1 MRFMSTTRREVLKQ
15 GALAAGAMALGG
27 PIPPGFA
34 QAKEL
39 NVVGA
44 TFNLRD
50 VILQEFTRRTGI
62 TVKPWLNP
70 SAQAR
75 ADRLRVAPVDTLESG
90 MDFVKYS
97 WDEKLIAPIDL
108 SRVPNWKR
116 APRLFWEGQASPSS
130 PTGFGDNP
138 GRMMYVDKEK
148 TKAKYIPYMYQFDS
162 VGYNPDWVPA
172 RNNVLSWG
180 ELFNPKWR
188 GKAALYGID
197 WLGMLDAALG
207 MHALGLLKA
216 QDLTNLTEKEVDTV
230 ILFLKEKKKE
240 GHFRALWKAF
250 GELVNLMAAQEV
262 WIADAWWPVVV
273 EVRKKGVPCRYAEAV
288 EGYRAWAVGSCLST
302 SAKNVEGV
310 YEWFNFWL
318 EGFAGARQSELGFY
332 SPVDT
337 YEKYL
342 KPEQVREWYGGVGRD
357 GGSVADRNSKIF
369 VWNTKPKN
377 QEYYTDK
384 WNEFLAS

>member
-1 MRFMSTTRREVLKQ
+1 MTLTRRDLL
-15 GALAAGAMALGG
+15 GSGSLALGATLL
-27 PIPPGFA
+27 PRPPSAWA

-39 NVVGA
+39 SVVGA

-50 VILQEFTRRTGI
+50 VILQEFTKRSGI
-62 TVKPWLNP
+62 TVKPWINP

-75 ADRLRVAPVDTLESG
+75 ADRLRVAPVDNLESG
-90 MDFVKYS
+90 MDFVKYA
-97 WDEKLIAPIDL
+97 WDEKLIQPIDL

-116 APRLFWEGQASPSS
+116 APRLFQEGQQTPSS
-130 PTGFGDNP
+130 PVGFGDNP
-138 GRMMYVDKEK
+138 GRLMYADAAK

-162 VGYNPDWVPA
+162 IGYNPDRVPA
-172 RNNVLSWG
+172 QNNVLSWG

-188 GKAALYGID
+188 GKVALYGID

-240 GHFRALWKAF
+240 GHFRAFWKAF
-250 GELVNLMAAQEV
+250 GELVNLMASQEV
-262 WIADAWWPVVV
+262 WIADAWWPTVV

-288 EGYRAWAVGSCLST
+288 EGYRAWAVGSSLSAT
-302 SAKNVEGV
+302 AKNVDGA
-310 YEWFNFWL
+310 YEWINFWL

-332 SPVDT
+332 SPVDSYT
-337 YEKYL
+337 KYL
-342 KPEQVREWYGGVGRD
+342 APDLVRELYEGVGRD
-357 GGSVADRNSKIF
+357 GGSVERRNAKIF

>member
-1 MRFMSTTRREVLKQ
+1 MTTTRREVLKG
-15 GALAAGAMALGG
+15 GAMAAGAMALGR
-27 PIPPGFA
+27 IPAAGA

-39 NVVGA
+39 HVVGA
-44 TFNLRD
+44 TYNLRD
-50 VILQEFTRRTGI
+50 VILQEFTKRTGI

-75 ADRLRVAPVDTLESG
+75 ADRLRVAPVDNLESG
-90 MDFVKYS
+90 ADFVKYA
-97 WDEKLIAPIDL
+97 WDEKLIQPIDL
-108 SRVPNWKR
+108 ARIPNWKR
-116 APRLFWEGQASPSS
+116 ATRLFTEGQHTPQSPV
-130 PTGFGDNP
+130 GYGDNP
-138 GRMMYVDKEK
+138 GRLMYADKEK
-148 TKAKYIPYMYQFDS
+148 TQAKYIPAMYQFDS
-162 VGYNPDWVPA
+162 VGYNPDRIPA
-172 RNNVLSWG
+172 KDNVLSWG

-188 GKAALYGID
+188 GKVALYGID

-216 QDLTNLTEKEVDTV
+216 ADLTNLTTKEVDTV

-250 GELVNLMAAQEV
+250 GELVNLMASGEV
-262 WIADAWWPVVV
+262 WIADAWWPAVL

-288 EGYRAWAVGSCLST
+288 EGYRAWAVGSCISAST
-302 SAKNVEGV
+302 KNLDGA
-310 YEWFNFWL
+310 YEWINFWL
-318 EGFAGARQSELGFY
+318 EGFAGARQAEIGYY

-337 YEKYL
+337 YTKYL
-342 KPEQVREWYGGVGRD
+342 TPEQVRHFYAGEGRD
-357 GGSVADRNSKIF
+357 GGSVARRNSKVF

>member
-1 MRFMSTTRREVLKQ
+1 MDTTRREVVTQ

-27 PIPPGFA
+27 SLYPAFA

-39 NVVGA
+39 QVVGA

-50 VILQEFTRRTGI
+50 VILQEFTKRTAI
-62 TVKPWLNP
+62 TVRPWLNP

-90 MDFVKYS
+90 MDFVKYA

-108 SRVPNWKR
+108 SRVPSWKR
-116 APRLFWEGQASPSS
+116 APRLFWEGQESPSS
-130 PTGFGDNP
+130 PVGFGDNP

-148 TKAKYIPYMYQFDS
+148 TRAKYIPYMYQFDS
-162 VGYNPDWVPA
+162 VGYHPDRVPA
-172 RNNVLSWG
+172 KNNVLSWG

-188 GKAALYGID
+188 GKVALYGVD

-216 QDLTNLTEKEVDTV
+216 ADLTNLTEKEVDTV

-240 GHFRALWKAF
+240 GHFRAFWKAF
-250 GELVNLMAAQEV
+250 GELVNLMVAQEV

-288 EGYRAWAVGSCLST
+288 EGYRAWAVGSSLSAT
-302 SAKNVEGV
+302 AKNVEGA
-310 YEWFNFWL
+310 YQWLNFWL
-318 EGFAGARQSELGFY
+318 EGFAGAEQSKLGFY

-337 YEKYL
+337 YKKYL
-342 KPEQVREWYGGVGRD
+342 TPEQVRELYDGVGRD
-357 GGSVADRNSKIF
+357 GGSVADRNAKIF

-384 WNEFLAS
+384 WNEFLAT

>member
-1 MRFMSTTRREVLKQ
+1 MRTTRRALLKT

-27 PIPPGFA
+27 PGGPALA

-39 NVVGA
+39 SVVGA

-50 VILQEFTRRTGI
+50 GILQEFTKRTGI

-75 ADRLRVAPVDTLESG
+75 ADRLRVASVDTLETG
-90 MDFVKYS
+90 ADFMKYA
-97 WDEKLIAPIDL
+97 WDEQLIAPIDL
-108 SRVPNWKR
+108 ARIPNWKR
-116 APRLFWEGQASPSS
+116 APRLFREGQESPAA
-130 PTGFGDNP
+130 PVGLGDNP
-138 GRMMYVDKEK
+138 GRLMYVDREK
-148 TKAKYIPYMYQFDS
+148 TQAKYIPYMYQFDS
-162 VGYNPDWVPA
+162 IGYSPDRVPA
-172 RNNVLSWG
+172 DNNVLSWG

-188 GKAALYGID
+188 GKVALYAID
-197 WLGMLDAALG
+197 WLGILDAAVG

-216 QDLTNLTEKEVDTV
+216 TDLTNLTEKEVDTV

-240 GHFRALWKAF
+240 GHFRAFWKSF

-288 EGYRAWAVGSCLST
+288 EGYRAWAVGSCLSA
-302 SAKNVEGV
+302 SAKNIDGA
-310 YEWFNFWL
+310 YAWFNFWL
-318 EGFAGARQSELGFY
+318 EGFAGAEQSKLGFY

-337 YEKYL
+337 YKKYL
-342 KPEQVREWYGGVGRD
+342 TPEQVREWYDGAGRD
-357 GGSVADRNSKIF
+357 GGSVAKRNAKIL
-369 VWNTKPKN
+369 VWNTKPQN

-384 WNEFLAS
+384 WNELLAS

>member
-1 MRFMSTTRREVLKQ
+1 MEVTRRDVLRR
-15 GALAAGAMALGG
+15 GALAAGALTLGMPAPRAG
-27 PIPPGFA
+27 A
-34 QAKEL
+34 QGKEL
-39 NVVGA
+39 SVVGA

-50 VILQEFTRRTGI
+50 VILQEFTKRTGI
-62 TVKPWLNP
+62 TVKPWLSP

-75 ADRLRVAPVDTLESG
+75 ADRLRLAPVDTLESG
-90 MDFVKYS
+90 MDFVKYA
-97 WDEKLIAPIDL
+97 WDDKLIQPIDL
-108 SRVPNWKR
+108 SRVPLWKR
-116 APRLFWEGQASPSS
+116 APRLFQEGQEAPTSPV
-130 PTGFGDNP
+130 GFGDNP
-138 GRMMYVDKEK
+138 GRLMYADKEK

-162 VGYNPDWVPA
+162 VGYNPDRVPA

-188 GKAALYGID
+188 GKVALYGID

-216 QDLTNLTEKEVDTV
+216 NDLTNLTEKEVDTV

-240 GHFRALWKAF
+240 GHFRAFWKAF

-262 WIADAWWPVVV
+262 WIADAWWPAVV

-288 EGYRAWAVGSCLST
+288 EGYRAWAVGSCLSAT
-302 SAKNVEGV
+302 AKNVDGA

-318 EGFAGARQSELGFY
+318 EGFAGAEQSKLGFY
-332 SPVDT
+332 APVDT
-337 YEKYL
+337 YKKYL
-342 KPEQVREWYGGVGRD
+342 TPEQVREWYDGVGRD
-357 GGSVADRNSKIF
+357 GGSVANRNAKIF

-377 QEYYTDK
+377 QEYYADK

>member
-1 MRFMSTTRREVLKQ
+1 MTMTRRDLLRT
-15 GALAAGAMALGG
+15 GSLAAGAVAFAGPGRAL
-27 PIPPGFA
+27 A

-50 VILQEFTRRTGI
+50 VIIQEFTKRSGI
-62 TVKPWLNP
+62 TVKPWINP

-90 MDFVKYS
+90 MDFIKYS
-97 WDEKLIAPIDL
+97 WDEKLIQPIDL
-108 SRVPNWKR
+108 ARVPGWKR
-116 APRLFWEGQASPSS
+116 APRLFWEGQQTPASPV
-130 PTGFGDNP
+130 GYGDNP
-138 GRMMYVDKEK
+138 GRMMYADKEK

-162 VGYNPDWVPA
+162 VGYNPDRIPVK
-172 RNNVLSWG
+172 NNTLSWG

-188 GKAALYGID
+188 GKVALYGID

-216 QDLTNLTEKEVDTV
+216 QDLTNLSEKEVDTV

-240 GHFRALWKAF
+240 GHFRAFWKAF

-262 WIADAWWPVVV
+262 WIADAWWPTVV

-288 EGYRAWAVGSCLST
+288 EGYRAWAVGSSLSAN
-302 SAKNVEGV
+302 AKNVDGA

-337 YEKYL
+337 YTKYL
-342 KPEQVREWYGGVGRD
+342 PADQVRELYGGVGRD
-357 GGSVADRNSKIF
+357 GGSIEQRNAKIF

-384 WNEFLAS
+384 WNEFLAT

>member
-1 MRFMSTTRREVLKQ
+1 MSMTRRDVLKA
-15 GALAAGAMALGG
+15 GAWAAGATALGG
-27 PIPPGFA
+27 PARPGFA
-34 QAKEL
+34 QGKEI

-44 TFNLRD
+44 TYNLRD
-50 VILQEFTRRTGI
+50 PILEEFKKRTGI
-62 TVKPWLNP
+62 TVKPWINP

-75 ADRLRVAPVDTLESG
+75 VDRLRVAPVDALETG
-90 MDFVKYS
+90 TDFMKYA
-97 WDEKLIAPIDL
+97 WDEKLVQAIDL
-108 SRVPNWKR
+108 ARVPSWKR
-116 APRLFWEGQASPSS
+116 AHTIFLEGQASPTA
-130 PTGFGDNP
+130 PVGYGDNP
-138 GRMMYVDKEK
+138 GRLMYVDKER
-148 TKAKYIPYMYQFDS
+148 TKAKFVPYMYQFDS
-162 VGYNPDWVPA
+162 VGYNPDKVPA
-172 RNNVLSWG
+172 PNNVLSWG

-188 GKAALYGID
+188 GKVALYGID

-250 GELVNLMAAQEV
+250 GELVNLMTSGEV

-273 EVRKKGVPCRYAEAV
+273 EVKKKGVPCRYAEAT
-288 EGYRAWAVGSCLST
+288 EGYRAWAVGSCIST
-302 SAKNVEGV
+302 STKNVDLV
-310 YEWFNFWL
+310 YEWINFWV
-318 EGFAGARQSELGFY
+318 EGWAGARQSELGFF
-332 SPVDT
+332 SSVPT

-342 KPEQVREWYGGVGRD
+342 SPQQLAELYGGVGRD
-357 GGSVADRNSKIF
+357 GGPIQKRNQKVF